1 MNRQGFS
8 DRLTRLICAT
18 LTLTVFLTQYSIPL
32 AQRSTNDNW
41 NERSPDREQP
51 SPLPPDVQ
59 LGLEVSAAIADAIG
73 IDDDP
78 ELNERLNRIGY
89 RVASASEDW
98 DVPYSFTILKL
109 SEPNAMA
116 LPGGFLFVTSGM
128 FELGLSDD
136 ELAHLIGHEMTHVRK
151 NHHARASRLNTLIS
165 LVQTALMVGL
175 MMGSSGGGYGGGSR
189 VDVNDD
195 PGLNQWSVGLTGRDA
210 LLQGTSMLG
219 GIMQALFDKGYSR
232 KLEFEADEGGNYLAI
247 NAGFDP
253 AGGPAML
260 GKLQE
265 RSYEGQRYG
274 YWRTHPYF
282 NDRLTRARTRLPRYS
297 PAINVPDDTAY
308 RQQIS
313 LYFATAAD
321 QVPNER
327 QALYLYRCAIAAEPE
342 QITSLQTALEIVRFK
357 GKREERKHPLFR
369 LYGPLVADFDSL
381 ITYATEIDPGWQG
394 IIAAQKERDQYESQ
408 RAGLLV
414 DYEELLDAQEYATGI
429 LHRFVTNYPEHPRHD
444 EMTCLLGSNYF
455 LAEKPEVAVVLFS
468 DFLDT
473 EPELVW
479 ADSARQMLIET
490 IADLDDPTV
499 CYRLIAEFG
508 DPQSGHADE
517 ATGRLIGAARER
529 MDELAEQELSM
540 KNGGAFLQTYP
551 NTEWSDRIREQVW
564 LDASKEFENGRVQ
577 EGLHNYQLALNIYF
591 TILALAPEAPVTPQA
606 TAGIE
611 RLRQRE
617 AVGID

>member
-1 MNRQGFS
+1 MSRSFFTS
-8 DRLTRLICAT
+8 RLTRVISIFLA
-18 LTLTVFLTQYSIPL
+18 LTVIFTQFSIPL
-32 AQRSTNDNW
+32 AQRSGKSSWD
-41 NERSPDREQP
+41 ERGRNQEPV

-73 IDDDP
+73 VDDDV

-89 RVASASEDW
+89 RVAAASEDW

-128 FELGLSDD
+128 FELGLTDD

-165 LVQTALMVGL
+165 LMQTALMVGL
-175 MMGSSGGGYGGGSR
+175 MMGSSGSGYGGTR

-195 PGLNQWSVGLTGRDA
+195 PGLNQWSVGVTGRDA
-210 LLQGTSMLG
+210 LIQGTSMLG

-247 NAGFDP
+247 KAGYSP

-282 NDRLTRARTRLPRYS
+282 NDRLARARARVPRLNT
-297 PAINVPDDTAY
+297 AINVPDDTAY

-313 LYFATAAD
+313 LYFAAAAD
-321 QVPNER
+321 KVHNER
-327 QALYLYRCAIAAEPE
+327 QALYLYRCAIQAEPE
-342 QITSLQTALEIVRFK
+342 RITSLQTALEIVRFK
-357 GKREERKHPLFR
+357 AKREDRKHPLFR

-381 ITYATEIDPGWQG
+381 IVYAGELDPGWLG
-394 IIAAQKERDQYESQ
+394 IVAAQNERDQIESQ
-408 RAGLLV
+408 RAGLLI
-414 DYEELLDAQEYATGI
+414 DYEELLDAEEYATGI
-429 LHRFVTNYPEHPRHD
+429 LHRFVTNYPEHPRHE
-444 EMTCLLGSNYF
+444 EMTCLLGSNYY
-455 LAEKPEVAVVLFS
+455 LAERPEIAVELLG
-468 DFLDT
+468 DFLET
-473 EPELVW
+473 KPQPVW
-479 ADSARQMLIET
+479 ADSARHVLIET
-490 IADLDDPTV
+490 IADLDDPTI
-499 CYRLIAEFG
+499 CYRFISEHGANPEG
-508 DPQSGHADE
+508 ESDE
-517 ATGRLIGAARER
+517 ESTRLVAAARER
-529 MDELAEQELSM
+529 MDWLADSKLSM
-540 KNGGAFLQTYP
+540 KVGGAFLQTYP
-551 NTEWSDRIREQVW
+551 NTEWSDQIRDKVSF
-564 LDASKEFENGRVQ
+564 DAHKEFENGRVQ

-591 TILALAPEAPVTPQA
+591 TILALAPDSPSTPQA

-611 RLRQRE
+611 RLRRME
-617 AVGID
+617 AAGFD